1 MTGLVFT
8 LLIVRTRTKTEMPMT
23 VVSDIRFWSTSQTV
37 QGPHTRSGPGSMHLE
52 DVNMDFG
59 NVVRADLDSSAT
71 RRADISEEPYK
82 LKEP

>member
-8 LLIVRTRTKTEMPMT
+8 LLIVRTRTKTEVPMT

-37 QGPHTRSGPGSMHLE
+37 HGRQTRSGPGSVHLE
-52 DVNMDFG
+52 DVNMDLG
-59 NVVRADLDSSAT
+59 NVVGADLESL
-71 RRADISEEPYK
+71 RRADVSEEPYK

>member
-1 MTGLVFT
+1 
-8 LLIVRTRTKTEMPMT
+8 MT

-52 DVNMDFG
+52 DVNMDLG
-59 NVVRADLDSSAT
+59 NVVRADLESL
-71 RRADISEEPYK
+71 RRADVSEEPYK